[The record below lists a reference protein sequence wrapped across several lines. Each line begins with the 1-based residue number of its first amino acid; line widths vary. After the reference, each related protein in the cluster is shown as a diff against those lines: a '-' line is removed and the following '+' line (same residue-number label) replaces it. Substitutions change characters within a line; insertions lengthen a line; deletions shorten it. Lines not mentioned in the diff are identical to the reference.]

1 MIDPEGWNML
11 HKAMQNRWSRLM
23 IGILGTFI
31 NAVGV
36 NFFIVPMGLYSGGIL
51 GVSQLLRTLI
61 ASQVTLP
68 AGVDISGALYWVLN
82 VPLIL
87 LAWKALGRVFVVRT
101 LICVSTSSFFY
112 SILTAPA
119 TPILEE
125 RLACCLVGGIIAGLG
140 LGLTLT
146 AGCSSGGLDILGL
159 WLAKRG
165 SHFTVGRFS
174 IGFNAMLYAV
184 CALIFDLP
192 TALYSLIYNIFSM
205 FMVDRAHQQGINVQV
220 FIFTRNEDD
229 TMPRKIMQ
237 GLGRG
242 VTYWE
247 GMGAYTGV
255 PIRVMCVAVSKFEEE
270 DLRRIVLEQDAHAFF
285 IVHEGVRIEGNF
297 VRKIS

>member
-1 MIDPEGWNML
+1 ML
-11 HKAMQNRWSRLM
+11 HKAMQNRWTRLA
-23 IGILGTFI
+23 IGIFGTFI

-36 NFFIVPMGLYSGGIL
+36 NYFIVPMGLFSGGIL

-61 ASQVTLP
+61 AARVALP
-68 AGVDISGALYWVLN
+68 AGVDISGVLYMLLN
-82 VPLIL
+82 APLIL

-101 LICVSTSSFFY
+101 LICTFSSSFFY

-119 TPILEE
+119 TPLLEE
-125 RLACCLVGGIIAGLG
+125 RLACCLVGGIIAGFG

-146 AGCSSGGLDILGL
+146 CGCSSGGLDILGL

-174 IGFNAMLYAV
+174 IGFNAVLYAL
-184 CALIFDLP
+184 CALLFDLP

-220 FIFTRNEDD
+220 FIFTREENSEL
-229 TMPRKIMQ
+229 PKHIMQ
-237 GLGRG
+237 GLDRG

-247 GMGAYTGV
+247 GLGAYTGK

-270 DLRRIVLEQDAHAFF
+270 DLRRIVLEMDPRAFF

-297 VRKIS
+297 IRKIS

>member
-1 MIDPEGWNML
+1 ML
-11 HKAMQNRWSRLM
+11 HKAMQNRWARLM

-31 NAVGV
+31 NAAGV
-36 NFFIVPMGLYSGGIL
+36 NYFIVPVGLYSGGIL
-51 GVSQLLRTLI
+51 GVSQLLRTFI
-61 ASQVTLP
+61 AAHVALP
-68 AGVDISGALYWVLN
+68 AGLELSGILYMLLN
-82 VPLIL
+82 LPLIL

-101 LICVSTSSFFY
+101 LICTATSSFFY
-112 SILTAPA
+112 SVLTAPA

-125 RLACCLVGGIIAGLG
+125 RLACCLVGGIIGGLG
-140 LGLTLT
+140 LGITLT

-174 IGFNAMLYAV
+174 ISFNAVLYTI
-184 CALIFDLP
+184 CAFAFDLQ

-205 FMVDRAHQQGINVQV
+205 LMVDRAHQQGINVQV
-220 FIFTRNEDD
+220 FIFTRNEESEL
-229 TMPRKIMQ
+229 PKHIMQ
-237 GLGRG
+237 GLNRG

-247 GMGAYTGV
+247 GMGAYTGK

-270 DLRRIVLEQDAHAFF
+270 DLRRIVLEQDPRAFF

-297 VRKIS
+297 IRKVS